1 MVNSTDVTSRGN
13 NRPPIPWRAITIAV
27 AALSLSGCAIFDPQ
41 SVLTLGDVMD
51 SQYDAPDVTT
61 DVAEITDTAC
71 GSGLDCVEAY
81 STAEADYF
89 RFDTRQGAEE
99 YGATLEDGFVINF
112 IVMDFEGKD
121 ASVEHQL
128 WAMQAVAGTWNDYE
142 GEFPDR

>member
-1 MVNSTDVTSRGN
+1 MNTRHT
-13 NRPPIPWRAITIAV
+13 AAALLAV
-27 AALSLSGCAIFDPQ
+27 AAISLAGCAIFDPQ
-41 SVLTLGDVMD
+41 STLTLDGVMN

-61 DVAEITDTAC
+61 EVREITDTAC
-71 GSGLDCVEAY
+71 GSAIDCVEAY

-89 RFDTRQGAEE
+89 RFDTRAGAEE
-99 YGATLEDGFVINF
+99 YGATLDDGFVINF

>member
-1 MVNSTDVTSRGN
+1 MNTRHT
-13 NRPPIPWRAITIAV
+13 AAALLAV
-27 AALSLSGCAIFDPQ
+27 AAISLAGCAIFDPQ
-41 SVLTLGDVMD
+41 STLTLDGVMN

-61 DVAEITDTAC
+61 EVLEITETAC
-71 GSGLDCVEAY
+71 GSAIDCVEAY

-89 RFDTRQGAEE
+89 RFDTRAGAEE
-99 YGATLEDGFVINF
+99 YGATLDDGFVINF